1 MDNRFQRLELL
12 YEKENV
18 EKLKNSTVLVLGLGG
33 VGGYVVEALS
43 RCSIGKLILIDSDKV
58 DITNINRQIIA
69 LDDTVGKYKTECFK
83 ERIELINRECE
94 VVLINK
100 FIDES
105 NYLSIFN
112 DNIDFVVDAID
123 SVKTKELVIKYC
135 LDNDINIISS
145 MGTGNRIDPSKL
157 EIIDIKKTSYDPI
170 AKKIRKYLKDNNI
183 NKKLNVCFSREI
195 PNKKIDRIIPSNAFV
210 PSSAGL
216 LIASYVVNNIIN
228 NK

>member
-12 YEKENV
+12 YGEENV
-18 EKLKNSTVLVLGLGG
+18 DKLKKSTILVLGLGG
-33 VGGYVVEALS
+33 VGGYVVEALA
-43 RCSIGKLILIDSDKV
+43 RCGVGRLVLIDSDKV

-69 LDDTVGKYKTECFK
+69 LNNTVGKYKTECFK
-83 ERIELINRECE
+83 DRIKLINEECE

-105 NYLSIFN
+105 NYLSIFK
-112 DNIDFVVDAID
+112 DKIDFVVDAID
-123 SVKTKELVIKYC
+123 CVKTKELVIKYC
-135 LDNDINIISS
+135 LDNNINIISS

-157 EIIDIKKTSYDPI
+157 EIVDIKKTSYDPI
-170 AKKIRKYLKDNNI
+170 AKRIRKYLKDNNI
-183 NKKLNVCFSREI
+183 NKKLNVCFSREV
-195 PNKKIDRIIPSNAFV
+195 PNKKIDKIIPSNSFV

-216 LIASYVVNNIIN
+216 LIASYIVNNIT